1 MKDDNKKVVGD
12 IVGVNG
18 NSFMLMAHFK
28 KLAWKQGFKNEW
40 IENVLNEAVS
50 GDYNHLINTLDN
62 HMTEEEVEE

>member
-28 KLAWKQGFKNEW
+28 KL
-40 IENVLNEAVS
+40 
-50 GDYNHLINTLDN
+50 
-62 HMTEEEVEE
+62 